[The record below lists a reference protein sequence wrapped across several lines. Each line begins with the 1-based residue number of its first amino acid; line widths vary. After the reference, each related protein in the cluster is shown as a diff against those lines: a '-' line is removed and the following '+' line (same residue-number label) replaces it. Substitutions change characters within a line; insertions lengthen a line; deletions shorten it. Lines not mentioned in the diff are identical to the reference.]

1 MQQLRLALVSPASK
15 MSPCCSAAKWFKPL
29 NNWSHP
35 MLNTQLAASNKANFE
50 ALMGLTAK
58 TFEGIEQLTVLNLQ
72 AAKSGLEQAKETGVA
87 VLSAQDAQS
96 LLALQT
102 GLLQPAAENAAAYG
116 KQVYRIV
123 ANIKADIEKVA
134 AEQAAAAQVSFGAL
148 IEAAGKN
155 APAGSSDG
163 IALIKSTMATANNAF
178 ESLRKASVQAV
189 ETAEA
194 NYASVT
200 KGASKAKRR

>member
-1 MQQLRLALVSPASK
+1 
-15 MSPCCSAAKWFKPL
+15 
-29 NNWSHP
+29 
-35 MLNTQLAASNKANFE
+35 MLNTQFAATNKANFE

-58 TFEGIEQLTVLNLQ
+58 AFEGVEQLTVLNLQ
-72 AAKSGLEQAKETGVA
+72 AAKGSLDQVKETGVA
-87 VLSAQDAQS
+87 VLSARDAQT
-96 LLALQT
+96 LLALQA
-102 GLLQPAAENAAAYG
+102 GLLQPAAEKAAAYG

-123 ANIKADIEKVA
+123 ADIKADIEKTA

-148 IEAAGKN
+148 LEEAGKN

-163 IALIKSTMATANNAF
+163 IALIKSAMATANTAF
-178 ESLRKASVQAV
+178 ESMRNAGLQAV

-194 NYASVT
+194 NFASAT

>member
-1 MQQLRLALVSPASK
+1 
-15 MSPCCSAAKWFKPL
+15 
-29 NNWSHP
+29 
-35 MLNTQLAASNKANFE
+35 MLNTQLAATNKANFE
-50 ALMGLTAK
+50 TMMGLTAK
-58 TFEGIEQLTVLNLQ
+58 ALDGVEQLTVLNLQ
-72 AAKSGLEQAKETGVA
+72 AAKGGLEQAQETGMA
-87 VLSAQDAQS
+87 VLSARDAQS
-96 LLALQT
+96 LLALQA
-102 GLLQPAAENAAAYG
+102 GLLQPGADKAAAYG
-116 KQVYRIV
+116 KHVYRIV

-134 AEQAAAAQVSFGAL
+134 AEQAATAQASFVAL

-163 IALIKSTMATANNAF
+163 IALIKSAMATANTAF
-178 ESLRKASVQAV
+178 DSLRNAGLQAV

>member
-1 MQQLRLALVSPASK
+1 
-15 MSPCCSAAKWFKPL
+15 
-29 NNWSHP
+29 
-35 MLNTQLAASNKANFE
+35 MLNTQLAATNKANFE

-58 TFEGIEQLTVLNLQ
+58 AFGGVEQLTVLNLQ
-72 AAKSGLEQAKETGVA
+72 AAKGGLEQAQETGMA
-87 VLSAQDAQS
+87 VLSARDAQS
-96 LLALQT
+96 LLALQA
-102 GLLQPAAENAAAYG
+102 GLLQPATDKAAAYG

-123 ANIKADIEKVA
+123 ADIKDDFEKVA
-134 AEQAAAAQVSFGAL
+134 AEQAASAQASLGAL

-163 IALIKSTMATANNAF
+163 IALIKSAMATANSAF
-178 ESLRKASVQAV
+178 ESLRNAGLQAV

>member
-1 MQQLRLALVSPASK
+1 
-15 MSPCCSAAKWFKPL
+15 
-29 NNWSHP
+29 
-35 MLNTQLAASNKANFE
+35 MLNTQLAATNKANIE

-58 TFEGIEQLTVLNLQ
+58 VLEGVEQLTMLNLQ
-72 AAKSGLEQAKETGVA
+72 TARGGLDEVKETGTA
-87 VLSAQDAQS
+87 LLSARDAQS
-96 LLALQT
+96 LIALQT
-102 GLLQPAAENAAAYG
+102 GQLQPAADKAAAYG

-123 ANIKADIEKVA
+123 ADIKADFEKVG
-134 AEQAAAAQVSFGAL
+134 AEQAAAVQASFGAL
-148 IEAAGKN
+148 IDAAGKN

-163 IALIKSTMATANNAF
+163 VALIKSAMASANTAF
-178 ESLRKASVQAV
+178 ESLRKAGLQAV

>member
-1 MQQLRLALVSPASK
+1 
-15 MSPCCSAAKWFKPL
+15 
-29 NNWSHP
+29 
-35 MLNTQLAASNKANFE
+35 MLNTQLAATNQANFE

-58 TFEGIEQLTVLNLQ
+58 TFEGIEQLTALNLQ
-72 AAKSGLEQAKETGVA
+72 AAKGGLDEVRETGLA
-87 VLSAQDAQS
+87 VLSARDAQS
-96 LLALQT
+96 LLALQA
-102 GLLQPAAENAAAYG
+102 GLLQPAAEKAATYG

-123 ANIKADIEKVA
+123 ADIKADIEKVA
-134 AEQAAAAQVSFGAL
+134 AEQAAAAQGSFNAL

-155 APAGSSDG
+155 GPAGSSDG
-163 IALIKSTMATANNAF
+163 IALIKSAMATANTAF
-178 ESLRKASVQAV
+178 ESLRSAGLQAV